1 MVQDSLAENSIS
13 IGAGPSIDSIDE
25 GKDGASLD
33 NQSKSP
39 AGREHSREYPISF
52 PIFDQVKLKEQKRMQ
67 AT

>member
-39 AGREHSREYPISF
+39 GREHSREYPISF

>member
-25 GKDGASLD
+25 GKDGTSLD
-33 NQSKSP
+33 NQSP

-52 PIFDQVKLKEQKRMQ
+52 PIFDQ
-67 AT
+67 

>member
-25 GKDGASLD
+25 GKDGTSID
-33 NQSKSP
+33 NTSP
-39 AGREHSREYPISF
+39 GGREHSREYPISF
-52 PIFDQVKLKEQKRMQ
+52 PIFDQAKLKEQKRMQ